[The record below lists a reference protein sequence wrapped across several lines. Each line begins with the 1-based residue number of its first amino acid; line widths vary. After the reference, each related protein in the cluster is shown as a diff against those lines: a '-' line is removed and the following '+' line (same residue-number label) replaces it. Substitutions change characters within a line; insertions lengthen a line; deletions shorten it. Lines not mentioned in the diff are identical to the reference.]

1 MDGSRDGEEERV
13 RVRVRVVVVVRCC
26 CSAAHQWSV
35 VDQHNTTQHK
45 PALSLGELLFTL
57 NKHGH

>member
-1 MDGSRDGEEERV
+1 MDGWMDRSRDREEE

-35 VDQHNTTQHK
+35 VDQHNTTQ
-45 PALSLGELLFTL
+45 AGSFLGRIIIYT
-57 NKHGH
+57 K